1 MLVAQGSQPAHPLVK
16 PQVLVA
22 PEQTSHGK
30 LDALLVKASAPG
42 ATQADVE
49 NAVEGIFA
57 ISGFDPEIASMFSLK
72 TRIVAAELAYHNQNH
87 SAVPEANI
95 VGALNGIANQLN
107 LPDYA
112 HTSNSEVRKLHVA
125 LIPFFPKF
133 LMRDLAGR
141 GITGAAARASG
152 APPIVQTQMSPLE
165 TALLFTVLIH
175 QKLTWSEY
183 QMTPAEYAA
192 INAARHSGKP
202 QPLLHDRGVELNG
215 KIMQAANGG
224 ALPNLV
230 TQVFASMNILGLSG
244 GVQ

>member
-1 MLVAQGSQPAHPLVK
+1 VHPLVQ

-22 PEQTSHGK
+22 PEQTSNGK

-49 NAVEGIFA
+49 NAVDGIFA
-57 ISGFDPEIASMFSLK
+57 ISGLDPEIASMFSLK
-72 TRIVAAELAYHNQNH
+72 TRIVAAELAYHNHNH
-87 SAVPEANI
+87 SAVPEASI
-95 VGALNGIANQLN
+95 VGALNGIANQMN

-133 LMRDLAGR
+133 LMRAFVSQ
-141 GITGAAARASG
+141 GITQSATNPSAM
-152 APPIVQTQMSPLE
+152 PTIVQTQMSPLE
-165 TALLFTVLIH
+165 TALLFTLLIH

-192 INAARHSGKP
+192 INAARHSGSR
-202 QPLLHDRGVELNG
+202 QPLLHNRTTELQST
-215 KIMQAANGG
+215 IMQAAAGG

-230 TQVFASMNILGLSG
+230 AQTFASMNMLGFTG
-244 GVQ
+244 GAQ